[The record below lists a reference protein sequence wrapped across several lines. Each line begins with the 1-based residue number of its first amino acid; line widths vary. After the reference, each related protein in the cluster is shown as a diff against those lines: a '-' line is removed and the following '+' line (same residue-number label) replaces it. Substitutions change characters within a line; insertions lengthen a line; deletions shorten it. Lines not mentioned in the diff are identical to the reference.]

1 MKVRLTEAQYKALEK
16 FIEEARA
23 AEAPVSL
30 KNLFNDNPEA
40 KYFTVV
46 QRLKGGSDDEYS
58 FQFVEQDGHKGIK
71 DVNKMGKTKGC
82 EIDLNPDTMIYGNTF
97 SVSFGSCGTRTIN
110 NVTSVKVYADENSL
124 KGGHEMDSME
134 VEHEMDETPEGLAN
148 KYYEMLKNIDVDK
161 ELYIDSKNKWDGVV
175 IAKRNDSI
183 EIKIYKHG
191 IPINE
196 ADDDS
201 DMQWNVDTEPQEPQ
215 QQQKAKPTR
224 KSIILTL
231 DMKTNPFY
239 VENGKLMLKG
249 VSYDS
254 TTDKKAEFIVPV
266 KKFSTNA
273 GDSKI
278 PRPNK
283 SEKQNQ
289 EVGSEVDIPKD
300 VESEEELRK
309 QAMEAY
315 KMILADKTLQK
326 VFYKKPSFWNLFVSE
341 LKGKKAP
348 GKGIVPT
355 LQLLN
360 SYGAENLNKELGA
373 EFIQGK
379 SVNFEPYNTPYSIDI
394 DGGKFQLNT
403 GVPRRGVVRKFKFE
417 KKHYIIDSKETNGSG
432 VKIIVKSSTDTENV
446 FKCEL
451 IRYVRD
457 SQNQITDYKY
467 NGDAYFKFDP
477 SSGDGYRPIPKN
489 ERKPVE

>member
-46 QRLKGGSDDEYS
+46 QRLKGGSDDEYH
-58 FQFVEQDGHKGIK
+58 FQFVDQDGHKGIK

-82 EIDLNPDTMIYGNTF
+82 EIDLKPDTMIYGNTF

-110 NVTSVKVYADENSL
+110 NVIAVKVYADENSL
-124 KGGHEMDSME
+124 KSGQEMDSME

-148 KYYEMLKNIDVDK
+148 KYYEMLKNISIDQ
-161 ELYIDSKNKWDGVV
+161 EIYIDSKNKWDGIV
-175 IAKRNDSI
+175 IAKRNDSV

-196 ADDDS
+196 ADDS
-201 DMQWNVDTEPQEPQ
+201 SEMEWNVTQPQEPQ

-224 KSIILTL
+224 KGVVLTL

-249 VSYDS
+249 ISYDS
-254 TTDKKAEFIVPV
+254 TTEKKSEFVVPI
-266 KKFSTNA
+266 KKFTTNA
-273 GDSKI
+273 GDLKI
-278 PRPNK
+278 PRPDK

-289 EVGSEVDIPKD
+289 EVEPEVDNPED

-315 KMILADKTLQK
+315 KMILGDKTLQK

-360 SYGAENLNKELGA
+360 SYSSEKLNKELGA

-379 SVNFEPYNTPYSIDI
+379 SVNFEPYNTPYSIEV
-394 DGGKFQLNT
+394 DGGNFQLNT
-403 GVPRRGVVRKFKFE
+403 GVPRRGVVKKFKIAN
-417 KKHYIIDSKETNGSG
+417 KHYIIDSKETNGSG
-432 VKIIVKSSTDTENV
+432 VKIYVKSATETENV

-457 SQNQITDYKY
+457 NQNQIKEYKY
-467 NGDAYFKFDP
+467 NGDAYFKFEQ
-477 SSGDGYRPIPKN
+477 GDGYKPIPKN

>member
-46 QRLKGGSDDEYS
+46 QRLKGGSDDEYH
-58 FQFVEQDGHKGIK
+58 FQFVDQDGHKGIK
-71 DVNKMGKTKGC
+71 DVNKIGKTKGC
-82 EIDLNPDTMIYGNTF
+82 EIDLKPDTMIYGNTF

-110 NVTSVKVYADENSL
+110 NVIAVKLYADENSL
-124 KGGHEMDSME
+124 KSGHEMDSME
-134 VEHEMDETPEGLAN
+134 VEHELDETPEGLAN
-148 KYYEMLKNIDVDK
+148 KYYEMLKNINIDQ
-161 ELYIDSKNKWDGVV
+161 EIYIDSKNKWDGVV
-175 IAKRNDSI
+175 ISKRNDSI

-196 ADDDS
+196 ADDNS
-201 DMQWNVDTEPQEPQ
+201 DMQWNVDPEPQQQP

-224 KSIILTL
+224 KGIILTL
-231 DMKTNPFY
+231 DMTTNPFY

-249 VSYDS
+249 MSYDN
-254 TTDKKAEFIVPV
+254 TTEKKSEFVVPI
-266 KKFSTNA
+266 KKFTTNA
-273 GDSKI
+273 GELKI
-278 PRPNK
+278 PK
-283 SEKQNQ
+283 SEKSDTKPETQP
-289 EVGSEVDIPKD
+289 EVDNPED

-309 QAMEAY
+309 QAIEAY
-315 KMILADKTLQK
+315 KMILGDKTLQK
-326 VFYKKPSFWNLFVSE
+326 VFYKHPTTLEYLVAAIKN
-341 LKGKKAP
+341 KKAL
-348 GKGIVPT
+348 GKNIVPT

-360 SYGAENLNKELGA
+360 SYSTENLNKELGA

-379 SVNFEPYNTPYSIDI
+379 SVNFEPYNTPYSIEVDS
-394 DGGKFQLNT
+394 GKFQLNT
-403 GVPRRGVVRKFKFE
+403 GVPRRGVVKKFKISN
-417 KKHYIIDSKETNGSG
+417 KYYIIDSKETNGSG
-432 VKIIVKSSTDTENV
+432 VKIYVKSATEAENV

-457 SQNQITDYKY
+457 NQNQIKEYKY
-467 NGDAYFKFDP
+467 NGDAYFKFEQ
-477 SSGDGYRPIPKN
+477 GDGYKPIPKN

>member
-46 QRLKGGSDDEYS
+46 QRLKGGSDDEYW
-58 FQFVEQDGHKGIK
+58 FQLVDQNGHKGIK
-71 DVNKMGKTKGC
+71 DINKMGKTKGC
-82 EIDLNPDTMIYGNTF
+82 EIDLKPDTMIYGNTF

-110 NVTSVKVYADENSL
+110 NVIAIKMYADENSL
-124 KGGHEMDSME
+124 KSGHEIDSME
-134 VEHEMDETPEGLAN
+134 IENELDETPEGLAN
-148 KYYEMLKNIDVDK
+148 KYYEMLKNINIDQ
-161 ELYIDSKNKWDGVV
+161 EIYIDSKNKWDGVV

-201 DMQWNVDTEPQEPQ
+201 DMEWNTQPKTQEP

-224 KSIILTL
+224 KGIILTL
-231 DMKTNPFY
+231 DMTTNPFY

-249 VSYDS
+249 MSYDN
-254 TTDKKAEFIVPV
+254 TTEKKSEFVVPI
-266 KKFSTNA
+266 KKFTTNA
-273 GDSKI
+273 GELKI
-278 PRPNK
+278 PRPDK
-283 SEKQNQ
+283 SEKQNK
-289 EVGSEVDIPKD
+289 EPEVDNPED

-309 QAMEAY
+309 QAIEAY
-315 KMILADKTLQK
+315 KMILGDKTLQK
-326 VFYKKPSFWNLFVSE
+326 VFYKHPTTLEYLVAAIKN
-341 LKGKKAP
+341 KKAP
-348 GKGIVPT
+348 GKNIVPT

-360 SYGAENLNKELGA
+360 SYGSENLNKELGA

-379 SVNFEPYNTPYSIDI
+379 SVNFKPYNTPYSIEV

-432 VKIIVKSSTDTENV
+432 VKIIVKSATEAENV

-457 SQNQITDYKY
+457 NQNQIKEYKY
-467 NGDAYFKFDP
+467 NGDAYFKFDA
-477 SSGDGYRPIPKN
+477 SSGDGYKPIPKN

>member
-46 QRLKGGSDDEYS
+46 QRLKGGSDDEYH
-58 FQFVEQDGHKGIK
+58 FQFVDQDGHKGIK

-82 EIDLNPDTMIYGNTF
+82 EIDLKPDTMIYGNTF

-110 NVTSVKVYADENSL
+110 NVIAVKVYADENTL
-124 KGGHEMDSME
+124 KSGQEMDSME

-148 KYYEMLKNIDVDK
+148 KYYEMLKNISIDQ
-161 ELYIDSKNKWDGVV
+161 EIYIDSKNKWDGIV
-175 IAKRNDSI
+175 IAKRNDSV

-196 ADDDS
+196 ADDS
-201 DMQWNVDTEPQEPQ
+201 SEMEWNVTQPQEPQ

-224 KSIILTL
+224 KGVVLTL

-249 VSYDS
+249 ISYDS
-254 TTDKKAEFIVPV
+254 TTEKKSEFVVPI
-266 KKFSTNA
+266 KKFTTNA

-278 PRPNK
+278 PRPDK

-289 EVGSEVDIPKD
+289 EVEPEVDNPED

-309 QAMEAY
+309 QALEAY
-315 KMILADKTLQK
+315 KMILADKNLQQA
-326 VFYKKPSFWNLFVSE
+326 FYRKPSFWNLFVSE

-360 SYGAENLNKELGA
+360 SYGSENLNQELGA
-373 EFIQGK
+373 EFKQGK
-379 SVNFEPYNTPYSIDI
+379 SLSFEPYNTPYSIAV
-394 DGGKFQLNT
+394 DGGNFQLNT

-417 KKHYIIDSKETNGSG
+417 KKHYIIDSKETNGNG
-432 VKIIVKSSTDTENV
+432 VKLIVKSSTEAENV

-457 SQNQITDYKY
+457 SQNQIKEYKY
-467 NGDAYFKFDP
+467 NGDTYFKFDP
-477 SSGDGYRPIPKN
+477 SSGDGYQPIPKD

>member
-46 QRLKGGSDDEYS
+46 QRLKGGSDDEYH
-58 FQFVEQDGHKGIK
+58 FQFVDQDGHKGIK

-82 EIDLNPDTMIYGNTF
+82 EIDLKPDTMIYGNTF

-124 KGGHEMDSME
+124 KSGHEMDSME

-148 KYYEMLKNIDVDK
+148 KYYEMLKNINIDQ
-161 ELYIDSKNKWDGVV
+161 EIYIDSKNKWDGVV
-175 IAKRNDSI
+175 ISKRNDSI

-201 DMQWNVDTEPQEPQ
+201 EMQWNVDTEPQEPQ
-215 QQQKAKPTR
+215 QQKDKPTR

-254 TTDKKAEFIVPV
+254 TTDKKAEFVVPI
-266 KKFSTNA
+266 KKFTTNA
-273 GDSKI
+273 GELKI
-278 PRPNK
+278 PK
-283 SEKQNQ
+283 SDTNPETQP
-289 EVGSEVDIPKD
+289 EVDNPED

-309 QAMEAY
+309 QAIEAY
-315 KMILADKTLQK
+315 KMILGDKTLQK
-326 VFYKKPSFWNLFVSE
+326 VFYKHPTTLEYLVAAIKN
-341 LKGKKAP
+341 KKAL
-348 GKGIVPT
+348 GKNIVPT

-360 SYGAENLNKELGA
+360 SYSSENLNKELGA

>member
-82 EIDLNPDTMIYGNTF
+82 EIDLKPDTMIYGNTF

-110 NVTSVKVYADENSL
+110 NVIAVKVYADENSL
-124 KGGHEMDSME
+124 KSGQEMDSME

-148 KYYEMLKNIDVDK
+148 KYYEMLKNISIDQ
-161 ELYIDSKNKWDGVV
+161 EIYIDSKNKWDGIV
-175 IAKRNDSI
+175 IAKRNDSV

-201 DMQWNVDTEPQEPQ
+201 EMEWNVTPPKEQQQ

-224 KSIILTL
+224 KGIVLTL

-254 TTDKKAEFIVPV
+254 TTEKKSEFVVPV

-273 GDSKI
+273 GDLKI
-278 PRPNK
+278 PRPDK

-289 EVGSEVDIPKD
+289 EVEPEVDNPED
-300 VESEEELRK
+300 VASEEELRK
-309 QAMEAY
+309 EALRAY
-315 KMILADKTLQK
+315 RMILKDKNLK
-326 VFYKKPSFWNLFVSE
+326 DAFYRKPSFWNLFVSE

-348 GKGIVPT
+348 GKGILPT

-360 SYGAENLNKELGA
+360 SYQTEKLNRDLGA

-379 SVNFEPYNTPYSIDI
+379 RIQFQPYNKPYTINV
-394 DGGKFQLNT
+394 GGTSFQLNT
-403 GVPRRGVVRKFKFE
+403 DTMYEGTV
-417 KKHYIIDSKETNGSG
+417 KKYRTGEDYYVIDSKQGNNGF
-432 VKIIVKSSTDTENV
+432 KLHVKSKTDAEDV

-457 SQNQITDYKY
+457 SENKLNTYKH
-467 NGDAYFKFDP
+467 NGDVYIKFNTQ
-477 SSGDGYRPIPKN
+477 SDGY
-489 ERKPVE
+489 KPVPKSQQKPN

>member
-46 QRLKGGSDDEYS
+46 QRLKGGSDDEYH
-58 FQFVEQDGHKGIK
+58 FQFVDQDGHKGIK
-71 DVNKMGKTKGC
+71 DVNKIGKTKGC
-82 EIDLNPDTMIYGNTF
+82 EIDLKPDTMIYGNTF

-110 NVTSVKVYADENSL
+110 NVIAVKLYADENSL
-124 KGGHEMDSME
+124 KSGHEIDSME
-134 VEHEMDETPEGLAN
+134 IEHELDETPEGLAN
-148 KYYEMLKNIDVDK
+148 KYYEMLKNINIDQ
-161 ELYIDSKNKWDGVV
+161 EIYIDSKNKWDGVV

-201 DMQWNVDTEPQEPQ
+201 DMEWNTQPKTQEP

-224 KSIILTL
+224 KDIILTL
-231 DMKTNPFY
+231 DMTTNPFY

-249 VSYDS
+249 MSYDN
-254 TTDKKAEFIVPV
+254 TIEKKSEFIVPI
-266 KKFSTNA
+266 KKFTTNA

-278 PRPNK
+278 PK
-283 SEKQNQ
+283 SEKSDTKPETQP
-289 EVGSEVDIPKD
+289 EVDNPED

-309 QAMEAY
+309 QAIEAY
-315 KMILADKTLQK
+315 KMILGDKTLQK
-326 VFYKKPSFWNLFVSE
+326 VFYKHPTTLEYLVAAIKN
-341 LKGKKAP
+341 KKAL
-348 GKGIVPT
+348 GKNIVPT

-360 SYGAENLNKELGA
+360 SYGSENLNKELGA

-379 SVNFEPYNTPYSIDI
+379 SVNFEPYNTPYSIEV

-432 VKIIVKSSTDTENV
+432 VKIIVKSATEAENV

-457 SQNQITDYKY
+457 NQNQIKEYKY
-467 NGDAYFKFDP
+467 NGDAYFKFDA
-477 SSGDGYRPIPKN
+477 SSGDGYKPIPKN

>member
-46 QRLKGGSDDEYS
+46 QRLKGGSDDEYH
-58 FQFVEQDGHKGIK
+58 FQFVDQDGHKGIK
-71 DVNKMGKTKGC
+71 DVNKIGKTKGC
-82 EIDLNPDTMIYGNTF
+82 EIDLKPDTMIYGNTF

-110 NVTSVKVYADENSL
+110 NVIAVKLYADENTL
-124 KGGHEMDSME
+124 KSGQEMDSME
-134 VEHEMDETPEGLAN
+134 VEHELDETPEGLAN
-148 KYYEMLKNIDVDK
+148 KYYEMLKNINIDQ
-161 ELYIDSKNKWDGVV
+161 EIYIDSKNKWDGVV
-175 IAKRNDSI
+175 ISKRNDSI

-196 ADDDS
+196 ADDNS
-201 DMQWNVDTEPQEPQ
+201 DMQWNVDPEPQQQP

-224 KSIILTL
+224 KGIILTL
-231 DMKTNPFY
+231 DMTTNPFY

-249 VSYDS
+249 MSYDN
-254 TTDKKAEFIVPV
+254 TTEKKSEFVVPI
-266 KKFSTNA
+266 KKFTTNS
-273 GDSKI
+273 GELKI
-278 PRPNK
+278 PK
-283 SEKQNQ
+283 SEKSDTKPETQP
-289 EVGSEVDIPKD
+289 EVDNPED

-309 QAMEAY
+309 QAIEAY
-315 KMILADKTLQK
+315 KMILGDKTLQK
-326 VFYKKPSFWNLFVSE
+326 VFYKHPTTLEYLVAAIKN
-341 LKGKKAP
+341 KKAL
-348 GKGIVPT
+348 GKNIVPT

-360 SYGAENLNKELGA
+360 SYSSENLNKELGA

-379 SVNFEPYNTPYSIDI
+379 SVNFEPYNTPYSIEVDS
-394 DGGKFQLNT
+394 GKFQLNT
-403 GVPRRGVVRKFKFE
+403 GVPRRGVVKKFKIAN
-417 KKHYIIDSKETNGSG
+417 KYYIIDSKETNGSG
-432 VKIIVKSSTDTENV
+432 VKIYVKSATEAENV

-457 SQNQITDYKY
+457 NQNQIKEYKY
-467 NGDAYFKFDP
+467 NGDAYFKFEQ
-477 SSGDGYRPIPKN
+477 GDGYKPIPKN